1 MPELKNGCLLLRE
14 CISFQKEMKNKNG
27 KSSDYVII
35 QHEFYHLI
43 DKTGD
48 NKEKV
53 EVFNR
58 HEERR
63 LEMTRMTMDIL
74 VSENSF
80 DVKDDVDEQHIEY
93 RKHPKSPLDGCT
105 LAEFRKVAKVVPMS
119 DDDEEEDEQH

>member
-48 NKEKV
+48 NKEKA

-80 DVKDDVDEQHIEY
+80 DVKDDVDEQV
-93 RKHPKSPLDGCT
+93 RST
-105 LAEFRKVAKVVPMS
+105 
-119 DDDEEEDEQH
+119 